1 MIWGW
6 ERIEGNCFRVF
17 KHLEHGVIYDHLRK
31 DKWLF
36 LRTPAVKVDNSFHCF
51 VHSLLL
57 EAPMSFQCWGGLH
70 VCICCRGFRN
80 GSGIYKVIL
89 FLIQSQDLEG
99 MLCFSSSFLYLL
111 SFLLFFLPLLFS
123 SSPSSP
129 HHCQTLISTLHFPL
143 LLLFFSSFTQTVH
156 LMSGVKHSTTNEK

>member
-36 LRTPAVKVDNSFHCF
+36 LRTPAVKVDNSFHCS

-57 EAPMSFQCWGGLH
+57 KARMSFQCGGGLR

-80 GSGIYKVIL
+80 GRGIYKVIP
-89 FLIQSQDLEG
+89 FLIQKSGYRRNAVLFHF
-99 MLCFSSSFLYLL
+99 LSFCFPSFFY
-111 SFLLFFLPLLFS
+111 SFFFAFLLFSHP
-123 SSPSSP
+123 PP
-129 HHCQTLISTLHFPL
+129 RHCQTLISTLN
-143 LLLFFSSFTQTVH
+143 LLFCYVLFQLHPDCT
-156 LMSGVKHSTTNEK
+156 LCLE

>member
-36 LRTPAVKVDNSFHCF
+36 LRTPAVKVDNSFHCS

-57 EAPMSFQCWGGLH
+57 EAPMSFQCGGGLH

-89 FLIQSQDLEG
+89 FLIQKSGSRGNAVL
-99 MLCFSSSFLYLL
+99 FLFL
-111 SFLLFFLPLLFS
+111 SFLLFCLPLLFS
-123 SSPSSP
+123 SSPSLLPITARLSFQ
-129 HHCQTLISTLHFPL
+129 HFISSFVM
-143 LLLFFSSFTQTVH
+143 FFSSFTQTVPYVW
-156 LMSGVKHSTTNEK
+156 SKT

>member
-6 ERIEGNCFRVF
+6 GRIEGNCFRVF

-57 EAPMSFQCWGGLH
+57 EAPMSFQCGGGLH

-89 FLIQSQDLEG
+89 FLIQKSGSRGNAVLFLFLSFCFPSFYSFF
-99 MLCFSSSFLYLL
+99 LCFS
-111 SFLLFFLPLLFS
+111 PLLPP
-123 SSPSSP
+123 SSPSLPDS
-129 HHCQTLISTLHFPL
+129 HFNTSFPL
-143 LLLFFSSFTQTVH
+143 LLCSFPASPRLY